1 MKYFTLLISSVLL
14 ILPLDAV
21 RAESTTI
28 DAGDVGYLM
37 GGYMCKSLL
46 TTGNMNDPTILD
58 EFALEAMEKY
68 SDEESEQF
76 LSLMVNLIMV
86 DDIGDDPESL
96 ELMRGAFTHII
107 SDDDCFKAFLQDS
120 QGMGS
125 EEENSN

>member
-1 MKYFTLLISSVLL
+1 MKYFTLLISWVLL

-46 TTGNMNDPTILD
+46 TTGSMNDPDILD
-58 EFALEAMEKY
+58 EFAQEATEKY

-76 LSLMVNLIMV
+76 LSLMTDLILTEN
-86 DDIGDDPESL
+86 IGDDPASL
-96 ELMRGAFTHII
+96 ELMRGAFDHII
-107 SDDDCFKAFLQDS
+107 NDDDCFRAFLNES

-125 EEENSN
+125 DSEFTD